1 MIHGA
6 ARCHLGPLLMHGTL
20 RNPLI
25 HGVILLKGRLSVQT
39 LKMVPGR
46 VMMTTRG
53 VMKKEKMKKGKMQ
66 MHKYL
71 NHNSAWAGKSDA
83 WDKSKED
90 SNVGV
95 IQMLMHKY
103 LGFRV

>member
-1 MIHGA
+1 M
-6 ARCHLGPLLMHGTL
+6 L
-20 RNPLI
+20 
-25 HGVILLKGRLSVQT
+25 
-39 LKMVPGR
+39 
-46 VMMTTRG
+46 TTRG
-53 VMKKEKMKKGKMQ
+53 VMKKEKMKKEKMKKGKMQ

-95 IQMLMHKY
+95 IQMLPYSLLNY
-103 LGFRV
+103 LIN